1 MTHTTSGPPVLPWA
15 IKEYNSREV
24 VLLRFLLP
32 GDDDVSHPHGVTN
45 RLNTALCLFRNIVE
59 IEDFAQW
66 AAILVSN
73 VPSFAWG

>member
-1 MTHTTSGPPVLPWA
+1 M
-15 IKEYNSREV
+15 
-24 VLLRFLLP
+24 LLRFLLP
-32 GDDDVSHPHGVTN
+32 RDDDVSHSHGVTN

-59 IEDFAQW
+59 IEDFAQR